1 MRAPTPRTFAAAAL
15 VVGSLALTGCG
26 NAVESIAKA
35 GVEKA
40 IEDQTGTEIDIDADG
55 GGVTIEGEDSSVKIG
70 SAAELP
76 ADFPSEFPLPDGTLI
91 SVVQMNG
98 GWTLGY
104 EAVQESE
111 VDRLLEH
118 FTSNGYEKALAVTE
132 ATGKLYSLMKDE
144 WVVSLT
150 WDGSGDT
157 KPLVYGINKTS

>member
-1 MRAPTPRTFAAAAL
+1 
-15 VVGSLALTGCG
+15 
-26 NAVESIAKA
+26 
-35 GVEKA
+35 
-40 IEDQTGTEIDIDADG
+40 
-55 GGVTIEGEDSSVKIG
+55 
-70 SAAELP
+70 
-76 ADFPSEFPLPDGTLI
+76 
-91 SVVQMNG
+91 MNG